1 MYFSAGHGAVKI
13 KRMKNNYQD
22 IEDIFCDL
30 PVVL

>member
-22 IEDIFCDL
+22 IEDIFL
-30 PVVL
+30 